1 MQQRRARNKTSDL
14 PMTTADATRLE
25 NKRSQQ
31 YTNSKSKKSRGSS
44 PSSPYILMF
53 LFILIILGIVFF
65 IKSAPD
71 IVSSKQSNHISGI
84 GDVSKPLSSKFPS
97 LNYALTN
104 SDIILLYFA
113 ASWCPEST
121 SVSKKLEHLFS
132 SPNSSLADK
141 VLLPPNEAGSDPT
154 KNTLSIVY
162 ISSDTS
168 EDEMEGYIRS
178 NWLSIPFDS
187 LEKNDIKKHF
197 RTCAKIEMQDLQID
211 PRRFEIPTILV
222 IDSVTEAII
231 SYTGVQEI
239 NQYND
244 EVLDHW
250 LGIRDLMRGLESKY
264 SEE

>member
-1 MQQRRARNKTSDL
+1 
-14 PMTTADATRLE
+14 
-25 NKRSQQ
+25 
-31 YTNSKSKKSRGSS
+31 
-44 PSSPYILMF
+44 
-53 LFILIILGIVFF
+53 
-65 IKSAPD
+65 
-71 IVSSKQSNHISGI
+71 
-84 GDVSKPLSSKFPS
+84 
-97 LNYALTN
+97 
-104 SDIILLYFA
+104 
-113 ASWCPEST
+113 
-121 SVSKKLEHLFS
+121 
-132 SPNSSLADK
+132 
-141 VLLPPNEAGSDPT
+141 
-154 KNTLSIVY
+154 
-162 ISSDTS
+162 
-168 EDEMEGYIRS
+168 MEGYIRS